1 MNYMIEATHNNDRI
15 YFLDYLRVVAAFMVI
30 LVHTIEPFY
39 LGGNGTCIASHSDA
53 LWVTCINSLLRVA
66 VPLFVMISGY
76 LLVPIQGTTEGF
88 FRRRFTRVAI
98 PFVVWSLL
106 YALIPAYG
114 SGGEVDVANNLER
127 LSLNFL
133 PLSGHLWF
141 VYMLLGVYLIMP
153 IISPWLER
161 VSQRGERIFLGLWLF
176 ATTVPFLREVALE
189 VRGSEG
195 IWGEASWNE
204 FGMLYY
210 VSGFVGYVVA
220 AHYIRKYVNWGV
232 AYTLAVA
239 IPMLLV
245 GYAVTAIPFYM
256 QIPAEFPV
264 NESIDLAIDMEL
276 SWDFATT
283 GVALQT
289 IAIFLMFKL
298 IKRPCKAYPMFEH
311 LSKHSYGIY
320 LAHMFVLVPTF
331 AWVSEWGLAT
341 PLVMII
347 SALLTF
353 TFTARGIEL
362 IARLP
367 KSKYIIG

>member
-1 MNYMIEATHNNDRI
+1 MKPTSLHNERI

-30 LVHTIEPFY
+30 LVHCIEPFY
-39 LGGNGTCIASHSDA
+39 LGGEGTYIASHSDA
-53 LWVTCINSLLRVA
+53 MWVTFINSLLRVA
-66 VPLFVMISGY
+66 VPLFVMISSY

-114 SGGEVDVANNLER
+114 SGGEVDIVANLKT

-141 VYMLLGVYLIMP
+141 VYMLLGVYLVMP

-161 VSQRGERIFLGLWLF
+161 VSQRGEAIFLGLWLF
-176 ATTVPFLREVALE
+176 ATSVPFWREIAIA

-204 FGMLYY
+204 FGTLYY
-210 VSGFVGYVVA
+210 VSGFIGYVVA
-220 AHYIRKYVNWGV
+220 AHYIRKYVDWGV
-232 AYTLAVA
+232 ARTLAVA
-239 IPMLLV
+239 IPMLVV
-245 GYAVTAIPFYM
+245 GYAVTALPFYL
-256 QIPAEFPV
+256 QIPSEFPV
-264 NESIDLAIDMEL
+264 NDSIDLAVDMEL
-276 SWDFATT
+276 SWSFATT
-283 GVALQT
+283 GAALQT
-289 IAIFLMFKL
+289 LAIFLMFKL
-298 IKRPCKAYPMFEH
+298 IQRPCKVYPMFEH
-311 LSKHSYGIY
+311 LSKRSYGIY

-331 AWVSEWGLAT
+331 AWVSNWGLAT
-341 PLVMII
+341 PLTMVVAAI
-347 SALLTF
+347 LTF
-353 TFTARGIEL
+353 TFTAIGIEL

-367 KSKYIIG
+367 KSKYIVG